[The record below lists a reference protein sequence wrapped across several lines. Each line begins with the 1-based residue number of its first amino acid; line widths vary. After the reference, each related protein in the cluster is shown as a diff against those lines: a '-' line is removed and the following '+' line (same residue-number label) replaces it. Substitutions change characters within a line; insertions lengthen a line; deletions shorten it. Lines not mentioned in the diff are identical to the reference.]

1 VSGLPYGGEQRP
13 ARVVAP
19 HLPQPPQCHRPAC
32 GTALLQLGRVRGQH
46 WLGTGQL
53 CLLGR
58 ARPDVGREST
68 ARRPVLGDRH
78 PTLLEGEDPRVHG
91 NLPRPL
97 EDPHV
102 LFRFA
107 DLDPATDQ
115 LVGHRVDVPPD
126 VDVPLEVDEA
136 MVQRVHL
143 GHPDRQRRELRLLGG
158 EELAGAR
165 LQVSLA
171 GPVHPIAPGEG
182 FPVELRE
189 IAKRAAGEEVVLDE
203 NQTPEGLKD
212 QGIAAI
218 KTHHKEIAPL
228 VEPQFVEEK
237 RTVALGGENFAYD
250 LTGVLDVVDTADTV
264 IDNKLLGKTPNQADL
279 DKDIQLSTYSLL
291 YRLWQRKAESKL
303 RLDIVVKNKLPKA
316 VQLETQRSREGL
328 RMHLNTMGHIAKAI
342 EAEAFPMNPTGWW
355 CSPKFCGYWSRC
367 MGKGMV
373 TVDLGQTLEAKLE
386 QSLSKEG

>member
-1 VSGLPYGGEQRP
+1 MRAKAHLSATQISMWLRCPRQWAFRYIEHLRIPPSGAMKQSSVLHKSAEYNYRQKIASHLDLPLDEMTDFYDQTFRDEMQR
-13 ARVVAP
+13 
-19 HLPQPPQCHRPAC
+19 
-32 GTALLQLGRVRGQH
+32 
-46 WLGTGQL
+46 
-53 CLLGR
+53 
-58 ARPDVGREST
+58 
-68 ARRPVLGDRH
+68 
-78 PTLLEGEDPRVHG
+78 
-91 NLPRPL
+91 
-97 EDPHV
+97 
-102 LFRFA
+102 
-107 DLDPATDQ
+107 
-115 LVGHRVDVPPD
+115 
-126 VDVPLEVDEA
+126 
-136 MVQRVHL
+136 
-143 GHPDRQRRELRLLGG
+143 
-158 EELAGAR
+158 
-165 LQVSLA
+165 
-171 GPVHPIAPGEG
+171 
-182 FPVELRE
+182 
-189 IAKRAAGEEVVLDE
+189 EEVVLDE